1 MTFTPNVGRSVVDD
15 ATLQNVAFKAYT
27 KDWVRLANKLDFE
40 FEDIKEFKSKHRDP
54 QSQVRQILDWLID
67 WLIGLLSRIGNISA
81 I

>member
-27 KDWVRLANKLDFE
+27 KDWVRLANKLNFE

-54 QSQVRQILDWLID
+54 QSQVRKILD
-67 WLIGLLSRIGNISA
+67 
-81 I
+81 